1 MKLAKKSWNSV
12 LALGAALFS
21 ATAQS
26 QAPTFHEVVEPQV
39 DNGRMAG
46 AAGVMVTANEVLAF
60 PMVGYSNLVTK
71 KPLARDTVYW
81 IASTTKPFI
90 AAAVMMLVDE
100 GKLRLDDPVAKY
112 LPEFA
117 PKALSVVTVRM
128 LLNQTSGLSY
138 YADPAKPTPTDCC
151 SLADEVKRFVSLPL
165 EHEPGR
171 KFAYSNAGSDTAARV
186 VEVVSGKD
194 FEAFLDERLLQPL
207 GMKDTTFFPNE
218 EQLARLATTY
228 WFSPAEQKLVPAP
241 QEVFI
246 TAPYGDR
253 KVRHAPGGGL
263 FSTGDDLA
271 KFAQLFLGKG
281 QFQGRR
287 YLSETA
293 VADMTRNQ
301 LSPEAFATVPQ
312 PPGDDPDVP
321 AGYGLGWGVG
331 ATGAYFHP
339 GVASTDIRIDPER
352 GYATVALIQQAG
364 DETLLSVRRQL
375 IDAARRHWD
384 QTMNQSP

>member
-1 MKLAKKSWNSV
+1 MKLPKQSWIAA

-26 QAPTFHEVVEPQV
+26 QAPTFPEIVEPQV
-39 DNGRMAG
+39 DNGRLAG
-46 AAGVMVTANEVLAF
+46 AAGVMVTSNEVLAF
-60 PMVGYSNLVTK
+60 PIVGYANLETK
-71 KPLARDTVYW
+71 QPLARDTVYW

-90 AAAVMMLVDE
+90 ATTVMMLVDD

-117 PKALSVVTVRM
+117 PKPLSAITVRM
-128 LLNQTSGLSY
+128 LLNQTSGLNY
-138 YADPAKPTPTDCC
+138 YADPARPTPTDCC

-165 EHEPGR
+165 AHEPGT

-194 FEAFLDERLLQPL
+194 FETFLHERLLQPL
-207 GMKDTTFFPNE
+207 GMKDTTFFPDDG
-218 EQLARLATTY
+218 QLARLATTY
-228 WFSPAEQKLVPAP
+228 WYSPTEQKLVPAP
-241 QEVFI
+241 QGVFI

-281 QFQGRR
+281 RFHGRR

-312 PPGDDPDVP
+312 PPGSDPDLP
-321 AGYGLGWGVG
+321 AGYGLG
-331 ATGAYFHP
+331 
-339 GVASTDIRIDPER
+339 
-352 GYATVALIQQAG
+352 
-364 DETLLSVRRQL
+364 
-375 IDAARRHWD
+375 
-384 QTMNQSP
+384 